1 MSTPVLVGST
11 RGLFALAA
19 WNWGRMDLSVVIPTL
34 NGRERLA
41 ACLDALADRA
51 PGVETV
57 VVNGPSADGT
67 SGMVRDRDDVDVLVE
82 LDERNVNVA
91 RNAGAARAR
100 GDVVAFLSD
109 ELVVESGWLD
119 AIRDGFADVFG
130 SETVAQDAE
139 DGLTVTD
146 APADDT
152 TEPAAEATAEEPAD
166 PDTAAG
172 DAESDPV
179 VGAVSGPTHR
189 ELRAGVTTEE
199 EERRQIKGRDVT
211 YLNPGNAAFSRAA
224 LSAIDGFDEYL
235 TVGGTRDAAH
245 RLAGLEFTVEWNTSM
260 CARLEAEEHDDG
272 LAVADG
278 GRESVG
284 WRWYYRSL
292 TYRLVKNYGLRPSVG
307 YRVTRHAARDA
318 WETLRDVAG
327 GEARPSAWL
336 GNGRDVTIGS
346 IHGTVDG
353 VRARW
358 GDRSPRRNANGLSSR
373 ADRAVAVFDRR

>member
-1 MSTPVLVGST
+1 
-11 RGLFALAA
+11 
-19 WNWGRMDLSVVIPTL
+19 
-34 NGRERLA
+34 
-41 ACLDALADRA
+41 
-51 PGVETV
+51 
-57 VVNGPSADGT
+57 
-67 SGMVRDRDDVDVLVE
+67 MVRDRDDVDVLVE

-100 GDVVAFLSD
+100 GEVVAFLSD

-119 AIRDGFADVFG
+119 AIREGFDGEFG
-130 SETVAQDAE
+130 AGATEHDTGDE
-139 DGLTVTD
+139 LTVTA
-146 APADDT
+146 APADETAEVAAADGEGEAAADAEPDT
-152 TEPAAEATAEEPAD
+152 EAAAEADAAAD
-166 PDTAAG
+166 
-172 DAESDPV
+172 SDPV

-199 EERRQIKGRDVT
+199 EERRRIKGRDVT
-211 YLNPGNAAFSRAA
+211 YLNPGNAAFSRDA
-224 LSAIDGFDEYL
+224 LAAIDGFDEYL

-245 RLAGLEFTVEWNTSM
+245 RLAGLDYTVEWSTSM

-292 TYRLVKNYGLRPSVG
+292 TYRLVKNYGVRPTVG
-307 YRVTRHAARDA
+307 YRVARHAVRDA

-327 GEARPSAWL
+327 GEARPSSWL

-346 IHGTVDG
+346 IHGSVDG

-358 GDRSPRRNANGLSSR
+358 GDRTPRRNANGLSSR